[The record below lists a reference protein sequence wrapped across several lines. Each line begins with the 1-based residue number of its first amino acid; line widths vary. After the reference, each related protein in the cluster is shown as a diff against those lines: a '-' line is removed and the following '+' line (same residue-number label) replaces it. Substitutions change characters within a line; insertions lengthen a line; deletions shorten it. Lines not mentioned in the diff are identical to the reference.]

1 MSTKIPYSRQWIS
14 ERDVQA
20 VADALQKDLITTGP
34 QVEAFERAFAEKV
47 QAGHAVAVS
56 SGTAALHTAMHAIGV
71 GPGDEVIV
79 PAMTFVGTANAVRYV
94 GATPVF
100 VDVNPDTL
108 LIDPACVERAITA
121 RTRAI
126 VAVDYA
132 GQPCDY
138 VELRKITISHDL
150 YLVADAAHS
159 LGASYGGMPV
169 GSLADITCFSFHPV
183 KHITTGEGGMV
194 TTDHAILANLA
205 RAFRSHG
212 LDENREMVWEG
223 YNYRI
228 TDFQCALGMSQL
240 ARLGEIVEAR
250 RGMAIWYDNALVGS
264 VVKPLGLS
272 PRARH
277 SYHLYVVRV
286 PNRDKVLAFLRSKGI
301 GVQVHYRPV
310 HMHQFYQ
317 YLMGTGAGLCPVA
330 EQAYEEI
337 LSIPVYPGLTL
348 AEQHFVVDELLEAV
362 R

>member
-1 MSTKIPYSRQWIS
+1 MSTRIPYSRQQIT
-14 ERDVQA
+14 EDDVQA
-20 VADALQKDLITTGP
+20 VDCALQESLITTGP
-34 QVEAFERAFAEKV
+34 HVEAFERAFAEKV
-47 QAGHAVAVS
+47 QARHAVAVS

-79 PAMTFVGTANAVRYV
+79 PVMTFVGTANAVRYV

-100 VDVNPDTL
+100 VDVNPDTM
-108 LIDPACVERAITA
+108 LIDPACVERAITH

-132 GQPCDY
+132 GQPCNY
-138 VELRKITISHDL
+138 SGLWALTRSHGL

-159 LGASYGGMPV
+159 LGAFYGDVLV
-169 GSLADITCFSFHPV
+169 GSLADVTCFSFHPV

-194 TTDHAILANLA
+194 TTGNPLFADCA

-212 LDENREMVWEG
+212 LDGNREMVSEG

-228 TDFQCALGMSQL
+228 TDFQCSLGSSQL
-240 ARLGEIVEAR
+240 ARLDEIVEAR
-250 RGMAIWYDNALVGS
+250 RGIARAYDKAFAGTAVQ
-264 VVKPLGLS
+264 PLGLA

-286 PNRDKVLAFLRSKGI
+286 PNRDKVMTRMRSKGI

-348 AEQHFVVDELLEAV
+348 AEQRFVVDELLEAIQ
-362 R
+362 